1 MRKDEYTKL
10 LIAYYKPKYRGYS
23 EKSARFQSQ
32 CRYFFNIL
40 AMSFNISGFFQ
51 PLHCYKIF
59 LKGWKMKMKWK
70 LLSDVQLFATPWTV
84 HGILQAR
91 LLEWVAVP
99 CSRGPS
105 QPRDQ
110 TQVSRISGGFF
121 TCWVTWEVSTK
132 IIYQYCVLEK
142 CFTSWGFPGRAVV
155 RPPAVTAEELNVDRS
170 RDSACCVAWPK
181 YKLWNVYTSKL
192 TSESLTLWNLIL

>member
-59 LKGWKMKMKWK
+59 LKGWKMKMKRK

-110 TQVSRISGGFF
+110 TQVSHTAHRF
-121 TCWVTWEVSTK
+121 
-132 IIYQYCVLEK
+132 
-142 CFTSWGFPGRAVV
+142 FTSWATGK
-155 RPPAVTAEELNVDRS
+155 
-170 RDSACCVAWPK
+170 PK
-181 YKLWNVYTSKL
+181 NTGVGSLSLLQRIFRNQ
-192 TSESLTLWNLIL
+192 ESNRGLLPCRRNLYQPSYQGSPWSCY